1 MARLVDAVS
10 AADPAVIAIDVLFAG
25 ADSRSPAALVRNL
38 AALFGLDPLRAETVK
53 PPPFFEHRPKTYDM
67 QERTLT
73 PHASDRRA
81 VVVVEIAMHRDSAIL
96 GKRDRLF
103 DLASLKVPFAHRC
116 R

>member
-1 MARLVDAVS
+1 
-10 AADPAVIAIDVLFAG
+10 
-25 ADSRSPAALVRNL
+25 
-38 AALFGLDPLRAETVK
+38 LDPLRAQTVQ

-67 QERTLT
+67 QERTLA

-96 GKRDRLF
+96 GKRDCLL

-116 R
+116 RSDGTHTTSTDAARARRRAGRRPM